1 MAPAGGGMVIA
12 RRDRQGGQAMA
23 EALLA
28 LGGLGALWVLG
39 SALGRLQDLALQT
52 EFAGRH
58 LAFVVAQDAP
68 RDVRERT
75 WANFFQPE
83 RHRWRNYDGS
93 ALLPDQPGRF
103 SIEVRQAAGQ
113 LPEQAQPGGNAE
125 PARTL
130 RGELLPAYPG
140 LVAGRV
146 LVRPDLAPVARLGGW
161 RAEAPLSSRF
171 AILADAGHARDDG
184 DAQARIARA
193 PRAWS
198 DAARRTEQAGRALSA
213 MSRVDRPW
221 GRPPP
226 QFDWLSAWK
235 GLVPADIAGDA
246 R

>member
-1 MAPAGGGMVIA
+1 MAPAGGGMVMA
-12 RRDRQGGQAMA
+12 RMGRQRGQAMA

-28 LGGLGALWVLG
+28 LGAFGALWVLG

-58 LAFVVAQDAP
+58 LAFAVVQEAP
-68 RDVRERT
+68 QDVRERT
-75 WANFFQPE
+75 HAYFFQPA
-83 RHRWRNYDGS
+83 RHRWRNHDGS

-103 SIEVRQAAGQ
+103 SMQVRQEAGR
-113 LPEQAQPGGNAE
+113 LPEQAQPGGNTE
-125 PARTL
+125 PARML
-130 RGELLPAYPG
+130 RGELLPAHPG

-146 LVRPDLAPVARLGGW
+146 SVRPDLAPVARLGGW
-161 RAEAPLSSRF
+161 RTVAPLSSRF
-171 AILADAGHARDDG
+171 VILVDAGHARDDG
-184 DAQARIARA
+184 DAQARIAGA

-198 DAARRTEQAGRALSA
+198 DAAQRTERAGRALSVL
-213 MSRVDRPW
+213 SRVDRPW

-235 GLVPADIAGDA
+235 GLLPAHLAGGA